1 MIQMGKRRKS
11 RELALQQLFQEE
23 LNPNSGEI
31 FNLTEERELGDE
43 VKDFYKELVQGVT
56 SKKSHIDK
64 LIEEHSN
71 NWRVSRM
78 AKVDLNI
85 LRMATYELLYSSEV
99 PPNVALNEA
108 IEISKKFG
116 SEDSPSFVNGILDNI
131 LKKGQAPSS

>member
-1 MIQMGKRRKS
+1 MGKRRKS
-11 RELALQQLFQEE
+11 RELALQQLFQSD
-23 LNPNSGEI
+23 LNPKSLDVM
-31 FNLTEERELGDE
+31 NLSEDTDSNQE
-43 VKDFYKELVQGVT
+43 VKDFYNELVSGVT
-56 SKKSHIDK
+56 SKKTAIDQ
-64 LIEEHSN
+64 LIETHSN
-71 NWRVSRM
+71 NWKVSRM

-131 LKKGQAPSS
+131 LKKGNISS

>member
-1 MIQMGKRRKS
+1 MGKRRKS
-11 RELALQQLFQEE
+11 RELALQQLFKED
-23 LNPNSGEI
+23 LNPNSGDV
-31 FNLTEERELGDE
+31 FNLAEEHEISDE

-56 SKKSHIDK
+56 SKKLDIDR

-85 LRMATYELLYSSEV
+85 IRMATYELLYSSEV

-131 LKKGQAPSS
+131 LKKGQA